1 MKEFVTNKA
10 FVIIFLFVGAA
21 MGYISTISTKMEQIM
36 CASGY
41 SDQWAGLCS
50 SLILLAGTLAS
61 VPAGVVATKTA
72 QPVVLCKICG
82 VVACLCCGLLGY
94 FLRTPDQRGLIL
106 GTCICL
112 GIFALGVYPTALE
125 LIVECTYPLDQATS
139 TALIFLS
146 SAIQGLILMV
156 VENLMSGK

>member
-1 MKEFVTNKA
+1 M
-10 FVIIFLFVGAA
+10 
-21 MGYISTISTKMEQIM
+21 
-36 CASGY
+36 
-41 SDQWAGLCS
+41 
-50 SLILLAGTLAS
+50 
-61 VPAGVVATKTA
+61 
-72 QPVVLCKICG
+72 
-82 VVACLCCGLLGY
+82 VACVCCGLLGY
-94 FLRTPDQRGLIL
+94 FLRVPYQGGFIL